1 MERKKRIEEEKK
13 KKRKKE
19 KKKKVLEHKHI
30 HICLPVDGSCLFI
43 GSCLFGYL
51 TAFLMVV
58 VVSVSGGFVVLF
70 VVDPT

>member
-13 KKRKKE
+13 KKE
-19 KKKKVLEHKHI
+19 KVLEYKHI
-30 HICLPVDGSCLFI
+30 HICLPVVGSYLFV
-43 GSCLFGYL
+43 GYL
-51 TAFLMVV
+51 TAFLLVV